1 MNTKSRQSII
11 TGTILAALAV
21 ALGAFGTHALRP
33 RLDAHY
39 FDVFETGVRY
49 QMYHALAL
57 ILLGLTIQIKPL
69 PKIIYIA
76 FLTGTIIFSVTLY
89 GIVFGSLSDPN
100 PVKWLGAITPIGGIL
115 LICGWILYT
124 YNIIKK

>member
-1 MNTKSRQSII
+1 MNTQSQQSIF

-33 RLDAHY
+33 LVEAHY
-39 FDVFETGVRY
+39 FEVFETGVRY

-57 ILLGLTIQIKPL
+57 ILLGLTIQVKPL
-69 PKIIYIA
+69 PKIIYTL
-76 FLTGTIIFSVTLY
+76 FLAGIIIFSVSLY
-89 GIVFGSLSDPN
+89 GIVLGSLSEIN
-100 PVKWLGAITPIGGIL
+100 PVRWLGAITPFGGAS
-115 LICGWILYT
+115 LIAAWIIFA